1 MPARQVLPAAALA
14 VLALATASSADDQLT
29 DPTPFEIA
37 YGLSF
42 YDYDACGDAAAGS
55 ILRHAIIEKLEH
67 CPFSPQAKARF
78 AAWRLETAEGLLSQ
92 LLSNQDGSPV
102 GPPEV
107 SEPTAGGT
115 PMTCERYRS
124 TQRYVDRR
132 ADLLRY
138 SKREMTVD
146 QLLGA
151 DCPSGPASL

>member
-1 MPARQVLPAAALA
+1 MPARHVLSAAVLA
-14 VLALATASSADDQLT
+14 VLALSAAGADDQLT
-29 DPTPFEIA
+29 DPTPFEVA

-42 YDYDACGDAAAGS
+42 YDFDACGDAEAGS
-55 ILRHAIIEKLEH
+55 ILRRAIVEKLER
-67 CPFSPQAKARF
+67 CPFSPQARARF
-78 AAWRLETAEGLLSQ
+78 GAWRLETAEGLLSQ

-107 SEPTAGGT
+107 TNPTA

-124 TQRYVDRR
+124 TPRYVDRR
-132 ADLLRY
+132 ADMLRY
-138 SKREMTVD
+138 AKREMTVD